1 MDLAGA
7 GIYSHIYTGI
17 YMTYIFSWENVNILK
32 FLKTSIFFK
41 SWKKNTKR
49 WISCHKDIQQIT
61 RVQKIMLFYKFLLKS
76 LYVRGEVMDM
86 TGSVVAEH
94 FTMYTDTG
102 VIRLYTLKIH
112 KI

>member
-41 SWKKNTKR
+41 SWKKK
-49 WISCHKDIQQIT
+49 HKEMDFLPQRYTADNQSAEDHVILQIP
-61 RVQKIMLFYKFLLKS
+61 LKKP
-76 LYVRGEVMDM
+76 LC
-86 TGSVVAEH
+86 
-94 FTMYTDTG
+94 
-102 VIRLYTLKIH
+102 
-112 KI
+112 